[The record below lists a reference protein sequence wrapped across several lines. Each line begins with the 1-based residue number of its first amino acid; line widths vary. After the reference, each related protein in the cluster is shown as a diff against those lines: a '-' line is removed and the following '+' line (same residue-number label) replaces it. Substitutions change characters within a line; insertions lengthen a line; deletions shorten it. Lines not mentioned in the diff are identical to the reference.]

1 MRRAAMTETEWLTS
15 HDPGRMLVR
24 LGADANER
32 KLRLF
37 AAACCRSVWHLLPD
51 ARSRRAV
58 ETAERCAAGQA
69 DAAELEAARVEA
81 RRAARAA
88 DRFRFGAEEMA
99 EAAAHAEAR
108 SAALAA
114 ARYTAITATQQAG
127 WGWDWQAAWEAG
139 CIASADLLREIFG
152 NPFRPAE
159 VRRSW
164 LSYGGGLVPEL
175 AAAIETEQAYE
186 RLPILADALEEAG
199 CDDVELL
206 AHLRGAG
213 PHVPGC
219 WALDL
224 LLSKA

>member
-1 MRRAAMTETEWLTS
+1 MTEAEWQLS
-15 HDPGRMLVR
+15 QDPAHMLVR
-24 LGADANER
+24 LGANASER

-37 AAACCRSVWHLLPD
+37 AAACCRGVWHLLPD

-58 ETAERCAAGQA
+58 EAAERRAEGAA
-69 DAAELEAARVEA
+69 DAAELEVARVEA

-99 EAAAHAEAR
+99 EAAAHSEAR
-108 SAALAA
+108 AAAA
-114 ARYTAITATQQAG
+114 ATARYTAITATQQAG
-127 WGWDWQAAWEAG
+127 WGWDWQAAWQAG
-139 CIASADLLREIFG
+139 CATSASLLREIFG
-152 NPFRPAE
+152 NPFRAAE

-164 LSYGGGLVPEL
+164 LTYGCGVVPQM
-175 AAAIETEQAYE
+175 AASIYAERAFE

-199 CDDVELL
+199 CGDAALL
-206 AHLRGAG
+206 DHLRSDG

-224 LLSKA
+224 LLIDKG